1 MMERAIE
8 EIGLPTR
15 FSVKLQKDI
24 AYILECNEI
33 EVRQIILFGSCARGT
48 YKVTSDIDV
57 LVITEESVSRAV
69 RGDIASELDETLDG
83 VRTDVVFYAREVFE
97 ASDSLLCKQ
106 IKKEGV
112 IIYSKECVGNQ
123 EVM

>member
-1 MMERAIE
+1 MEQVIE
-8 EIGLPTR
+8 DIGLPTR

-48 YKVTSDIDV
+48 YKVTSDIDL
-57 LVITEESVSRAV
+57 LVITEESVSRVV
-69 RGDIASELDETLDG
+69 RGDIACELDEEIDG

-97 ASDSLLCKQ
+97 ASDSLLCNQ
-106 IKKEGV
+106 IKKEG
-112 IIYSKECVGNQ
+112 IILYRKECVENE